1 MDTGY
6 LITIIYLI
14 LFRFNPSRSFK
25 GEPTVKLLKNTLSI
39 ALLASLGTLSVAS
52 NAATYEIDPNHANA
66 RFSVDHFGTST
77 NAGGFYGLTGIVD
90 FDQKAKKG
98 FVGVTIPI
106 SNLDTGN
113 KAFNKHLKSA
123 DFFNVEKYPT
133 AYFKSTE
140 WQFDGDKV
148 KAVKGNLT
156 LLDQTHPVTLKATKF
171 NCYDSPMLKTQVCGG
186 DFETTIDRTK
196 WGIDTYTDGG
206 MMKNI
211 KLNIQIEAG
220 LKK

>member
-1 MDTGY
+1 MA
-6 LITIIYLI
+6 
-14 LFRFNPSRSFK
+14 
-25 GEPTVKLLKNTLSI
+25 TL
-39 ALLASLGTLSVAS
+39 AGLATLSVSA
-52 NAATYEIDPNHANA
+52 NAATYEIDPHHTHA
-66 RFSVDHFGTST
+66 RFAVDHFGTST
-77 NAGGFYGLTGIVD
+77 NAGGFYNLTGVVEYEPE
-90 FDQKAKKG
+90 AKKG
-98 FVGVTIPI
+98 FVGITIPMGSLSTNI
-106 SNLDTGN
+106 
-113 KAFNKHLKSA
+113 KAFDKHLKSA

-148 KAVKGNLT
+148 KAVKGDLT

-171 NCYDSPMLKTQVCGG
+171 NCYDSPMLETQVCGG

-211 KLNIQIEAG
+211 KLKIQIEAG
-220 LKK
+220 LKDDKKES